1 MPGYDDKNQV
11 CTMEE
16 VPPQNQCYA
25 PPRDLQPRGNSA
37 VLDELNSRLDEV
49 DPNSSQGIE
58 ICSRIAEL
66 PVAEQLG
73 LEHWW
78 IKTPNIEAGMGPAD
92 GGVPGVDGDRG
103 DLPYSATQVTDHTGQ
118 AANENSTCV
127 PAAEW
132 NPDWDNV
139 DRDCVEQLSTVGTP
153 TGPWT
158 PLLNDCHDW
167 VENTMNECDPDVQE
181 QQAEELRR
189 SDRLMQQ
196 ILDDPTLW

>member
-1 MPGYDDKNQV
+1 M
-11 CTMEE
+11 
-16 VPPQNQCYA
+16 
-25 PPRDLQPRGNSA
+25 
-37 VLDELNSRLDEV
+37 
-49 DPNSSQGIE
+49 
-58 ICSRIAEL
+58 
-66 PVAEQLG
+66 
-73 LEHWW
+73 
-78 IKTPNIEAGMGPAD
+78 
-92 GGVPGVDGDRG
+92 
-103 DLPYSATQVTDHTGQ
+103 
-118 AANENSTCV
+118 NSTKNIKFWCALLRTPKV
-127 PAAEW
+127 GCTTFNKLLLKTTPEELFHISNKDLRHW
-132 NPDWDNV
+132 GLHPLSIQSLQNPDWDNV